1 MGMGSSVVGSELL
14 PWEVKGTPRAS
25 SESQVTLCLWD
36 SYYVVGKGL
45 TKLDLGVVSKTTLIG
60 SVTLSKS
67 LNFSGHQFP
76 HVYDRVMLSA
86 CLLLGMI

>member
-1 MGMGSSVVGSELL
+1 MGG
-14 PWEVKGTPRAS
+14 KGTPRAS
-25 SESQVTLCLWD
+25 SESRVTLCLWD

-60 SVTLSKS
+60 CVTLSKS

-76 HVYDRVMLSA
+76 HAYDRDNVMCLSIA
-86 CLLLGMI
+86 RNDMNQ